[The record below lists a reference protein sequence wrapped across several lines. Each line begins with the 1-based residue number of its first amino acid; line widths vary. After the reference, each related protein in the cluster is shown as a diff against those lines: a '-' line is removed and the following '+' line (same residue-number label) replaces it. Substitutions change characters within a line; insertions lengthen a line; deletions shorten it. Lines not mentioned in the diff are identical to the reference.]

1 MSLSSKIVGWILFF
15 GLSFSANPGL
25 MRLASHGSM
34 PLKRGSLISS
44 SRMGATSEGAGCTLA
59 ARLKPG
65 FGPRRLG
72 SATSAVGATGAAAAG
87 VETGGASAAGAAGFA
102 AEAGRSDEHTSE
114 LQSLMR
120 ISYAV
125 FCYK

>member
-1 MSLSSKIVGWILFF
+1 
-15 GLSFSANPGL
+15 

-87 VETGGASAAGAAGFA
+87 VETGGASAAGAAAFA
-102 AEAGRSDEHTSE
+102 AEAGAGRAVADEARSEEHTSE

-120 ISYAV
+120 SSYAILRL
-125 FCYK
+125 KKKKKKTT

>member
-1 MSLSSKIVGWILFF
+1 
-15 GLSFSANPGL
+15 

-87 VETGGASAAGAAGFA
+87 VETGGASAAGAAVFA
-102 AEAGRSDEHTSE
+102 AEAGAGRAVADEAGGAAPGAAVIAGGGASIGDGGPVRSERGGGGKE
-114 LQSLMR
+114 GG
-120 ISYAV
+120 
-125 FCYK
+125 